1 MAKNFAEIAFTESV
15 KAQQQKYGSRR
26 SYARMEQM
34 ARGNEF
40 SEAEAE
46 FIAERD
52 GFYLA
57 TVGESGFPY
66 VQFRGGPKGFL
77 KVLDARTLAYADFRG
92 NMQYVSV
99 GNLLNT
105 DKAALILMDYARRQ
119 RLKIYAR
126 IEVIEAKDAP
136 ELIAQLQEPSY
147 DAQVERA
154 MVLNV
159 EAFDWNCPQHI
170 TPRYTIEEIREL
182 NAPLNEHVAKL
193 EAENKCL
200 KALHP
205 TTESKWLNASQS
217 TISKGKKCVISEQ
230 GRHHHRRRHWH
241 RQRKAI

>member
-1 MAKNFAEIAFTESV
+1 MARNFAEIAFTESV
-15 KAQQQKYGSRR
+15 KAQQTKYGSRR

-34 ARGNEF
+34 TRGNEITGN
-40 SEAEAE
+40 EAE

-52 GFYLA
+52 SFYLA

-77 KVLDARTLAYADFRG
+77 KVLDAQTLAYADFRG

-99 GNLLNT
+99 GNLTRN

-126 IEVIEAKDAP
+126 IEVIEAKDNP
-136 ELIAQLQEPSY
+136 ELIAQLQDASY

-154 MVLNV
+154 MVLHL

-170 TPRYTIEEIREL
+170 TERFTIEEIQEL
-182 NAPLNEHVAKL
+182 NAPLYEHIAKL
-193 EAENKCL
+193 EAEIAQL
-200 KALHP
+200 KA
-205 TTESKWLNASQS
+205 K
-217 TISKGKKCVISEQ
+217 
-230 GRHHHRRRHWH
+230 
-241 RQRKAI
+241 

>member
-15 KAQQQKYGSRR
+15 KAQQTKYGSRR

-34 ARGNEF
+34 TRGNEIT
-40 SEAEAE
+40 ENEAE

-77 KVLDARTLAYADFRG
+77 KVLDAQTLAYADFRG

-99 GNLLNT
+99 GNLTRN

-126 IEVIEAKDAP
+126 IEVIEAKDNP
-136 ELIAQLQEPSY
+136 ELIAQLQDASY

-154 MVLNV
+154 MVLHL

-170 TPRYTIEEIREL
+170 TERFTIEEIQEL
-182 NAPLNEHVAKL
+182 NAPLYEHVAKL
-193 EAENKCL
+193 EAEIAQL
-200 KALHP
+200 KA
-205 TTESKWLNASQS
+205 K
-217 TISKGKKCVISEQ
+217 
-230 GRHHHRRRHWH
+230 
-241 RQRKAI
+241 

>member
-15 KAQQQKYGSRR
+15 KAQQTKYGSRR

-34 ARGNEF
+34 TRGNEIT
-40 SEAEAE
+40 ENEAE

-77 KVLDARTLAYADFRG
+77 KVLDAQTLAYADFRG

-99 GNLLNT
+99 GNLTRN

-126 IEVIEAKDAP
+126 IEVIEAKDNP
-136 ELIAQLQEPSY
+136 ELIAQLQDASY

-154 MVLNV
+154 MVLHL

-170 TPRYTIEEIREL
+170 TERFTIEEIQEL
-182 NAPLNEHVAKL
+182 NAPLYEHIAKL
-193 EAENKCL
+193 EAEIAQL
-200 KALHP
+200 KA
-205 TTESKWLNASQS
+205 K
-217 TISKGKKCVISEQ
+217 
-230 GRHHHRRRHWH
+230 
-241 RQRKAI
+241 